1 MECDLSS
8 CMFSS
13 LIYLCCGSIF
23 GPAPFW
29 LTVSVPIGVAS
40 GIVEPDGADTEASS
54 RVGYSETEA
63 GAVASASVARSQR
76 LWAGSEH
83 GR

>member
-1 MECDLSS
+1 MYVFFFDL
-8 CMFSS
+8 
-13 LIYLCCGSIF
+13 F

-29 LTVSVPIGVAS
+29 LTVSVPLGVAS

-54 RVGYSETEA
+54 RVGYSDSEA